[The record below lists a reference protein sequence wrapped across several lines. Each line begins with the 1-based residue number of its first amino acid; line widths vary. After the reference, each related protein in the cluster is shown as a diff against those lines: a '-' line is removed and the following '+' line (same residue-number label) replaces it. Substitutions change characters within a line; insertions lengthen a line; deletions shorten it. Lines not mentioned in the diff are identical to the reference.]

1 MIRSIQENTASHARA
16 SESVSS
22 AVSRILETARKS
34 SERIPEVLSTVEDLR
49 TDADALGQEVGRF
62 RS

>member
-1 MIRSIQENTASHARA
+1 
-16 SESVSS
+16 
-22 AVSRILETARKS
+22 VSRILETARKS

-49 TDADALGQEVGRF
+49 SDADALGQEVGRF